1 MDLILERFTLAV
13 GRVGPMT
20 SPSSSLLMVFST
32 AVHKI
37 TTTEKQFNEFKN
49 QLWYQSDCF
58 HKKKLQFCFILVDS
72 IVFTHEFNLKFKTR

>member
-1 MDLILERFTLAV
+1 MDLILEQFTLAV

-49 QLWYQSDCF
+49 QLWYQSVCF
-58 HKKKLQFCFILVDS
+58 HKKTTILFYLGGFDRFYTRIQFKV
-72 IVFTHEFNLKFKTR
+72 

>member
-49 QLWYQSDCF
+49 QLWYQSVYF
-58 HKKKLQFCFILVDS
+58 HKKTTILFYLCGFDRFHTRIQFKV
-72 IVFTHEFNLKFKTR
+72 

>member
-37 TTTEKQFNEFKN
+37 TTTEKKFNEFKN
-49 QLWYQSDCF
+49 QLWYQSVCF
-58 HKKKLQFCFILVDS
+58 HKKTTILFYLSGFDS
-72 IVFTHEFNLKFKTR
+72 FSHEFNLKFKTR

>member
-49 QLWYQSDCF
+49 QL
-58 HKKKLQFCFILVDS
+58 
-72 IVFTHEFNLKFKTR
+72 